1 MYFLGKPV
9 YEWIYIFIST
19 CAGTFLVVFP
29 YFMLNSCKIMHKLKD
44 GNRRG
49 LCTLAGMFFPIG
61 IIVATI
67 VKIIDKIKYKEEYA
81 KDKIEKYE
89 KAHISTGA
97 NIELVY
103 CPECGKAYAKGEEPC
118 MCKCGYI
125 FSRPK
130 IK

>member
-1 MYFLGKPV
+1 MNTPYVFKRCTKCGETLPATTEYFYK
-9 YEWIYIFIST
+9 
-19 CAGTFLVVFP
+19 AKNGT
-29 YFMLNSCKIMHKLKD
+29 
-44 GNRRG
+44 
-49 LCTLAGMFFPIG
+49 
-61 IIVATI
+61 
-67 VKIIDKIKYKEEYA
+67 IIDKIKYKEEYA

-125 FSRPK
+125 FSRPQ

>member
-1 MYFLGKPV
+1 MDLQLYWHLCSH
-9 YEWIYIFIST
+9 IFS
-19 CAGTFLVVFP
+19 CFSVF
-29 YFMLNSCKIMHKLKD
+29 YVELLQNMHKLKD

-103 CPECGKAYAKGEEPC
+103 CPECGKAYVKGEEPC

-125 FSRPK
+125 FSRPQ

>member
-89 KAHISTGA
+89 KAHQHR
-97 NIELVY
+97 
-103 CPECGKAYAKGEEPC
+103 
-118 MCKCGYI
+118 CKHRACVLP
-125 FSRPK
+125 RMW
-130 IK
+130 